1 MVSAQHRSRSRA
13 VKQVASFVLSR
24 PSPCD
29 VPQRVR
35 FSCRTPWALLGEMRV
50 LARRGGWVRTTA
62 CLTTL
67 RERMSPSGLEEH
79 LVNGEALG
87 VVLVGLFLF
96 ADVGVAQAE
105 AQSNGMTEE
114 EAARLGEEFGIVV
127 GAVDEDI
134 QKELKL
140 QHPQG
145 VAVFEV
151 IGNSRADYA
160 GIKVRSVIKEID
172 KQEIRN
178 MADFGRAIRKA
189 MKECNFTVGTYEPA
203 DPGDPVGW
211 GVNFHFVGCKRD

>member
-1 MVSAQHRSRSRA
+1 MN
-13 VKQVASFVLSR
+13 
-24 PSPCD
+24 
-29 VPQRVR
+29 
-35 FSCRTPWALLGEMRV
+35 
-50 LARRGGWVRTTA
+50 GG
-62 CLTTL
+62 
-67 RERMSPSGLEEH
+67 
-79 LVNGEALG
+79 ALG
-87 VVLVGLFLF
+87 VALLGLFLF
-96 ADVGVAQAE
+96 ADVGVAQTE
-105 AQSNGMTEE
+105 AQSGGMTEE
-114 EAARLGEEFGIVV
+114 EASTLGEEFGIVV
-127 GAVDEDI
+127 GTVDEEI

-140 QHPQG
+140 QRPQG

-178 MADFGRAIRKA
+178 MADFGRAIKKA

>member
-1 MVSAQHRSRSRA
+1 MKGACCGA
-13 VKQVASFVLSR
+13 V
-24 PSPCD
+24 
-29 VPQRVR
+29 
-35 FSCRTPWALLGEMRV
+35 
-50 LARRGGWVRTTA
+50 
-62 CLTTL
+62 
-67 RERMSPSGLEEH
+67 
-79 LVNGEALG
+79 
-87 VVLVGLFLF
+87 VVLLFSLGY
-96 ADVGVAQAE
+96 VTIPGTQA
-105 AQSNGMTEE
+105 AVQSGAMTEE

-127 GAVDEDI
+127 GAVDEEI

-140 QHPQG
+140 QQPQG

-172 KQEIRN
+172 KREIRT
-178 MADFGRAIRKA
+178 MADFGQAIKKA

>member
-1 MVSAQHRSRSRA
+1 MGEHR
-13 VKQVASFVLSR
+13 KSFVHGTTRALR
-24 PSPCD
+24 WGRALVVCG
-29 VPQRVR
+29 V
-35 FSCRTPWALLGEMRV
+35 FFGLLGSP
-50 LARRGGWVRTTA
+50 LPGQTA
-62 CLTTL
+62 
-67 RERMSPSGLEEH
+67 ERWP
-79 LVNGEALG
+79 
-87 VVLVGLFLF
+87 
-96 ADVGVAQAE
+96 AD
-105 AQSNGMTEE
+105 GMTED

-127 GAVDEDI
+127 GDVDEEI

-140 QHPQG
+140 QRPQG

-178 MADFGRAIRKA
+178 MAGFRTAIKKA
-189 MKECNFTVGTYEPA
+189 MNECNFTVGTYEPA

>member
-1 MVSAQHRSRSRA
+1 MIGAG
-13 VKQVASFVLSR
+13 VLG
-24 PSPCD
+24 
-29 VPQRVR
+29 V
-35 FSCRTPWALLGEMRV
+35 ALL
-50 LARRGGWVRTTA
+50 
-62 CLTTL
+62 
-67 RERMSPSGLEEH
+67 S
-79 LVNGEALG
+79 
-87 VVLVGLFLF
+87 LFLF
-96 ADVGVAQAE
+96 AGVEATQA
-105 AQSNGMTEE
+105 AGQSDAMTEE

-134 QKELKL
+134 QQELKL
-140 QHPQG
+140 QQPQG

-178 MADFGRAIRKA
+178 MADFGRAIKKA

>member
-1 MVSAQHRSRSRA
+1 MIGGRLLA
-13 VKQVASFVLSR
+13 V
-24 PSPCD
+24 
-29 VPQRVR
+29 
-35 FSCRTPWALLGEMRV
+35 ALLS
-50 LARRGGWVRTTA
+50 A
-62 CLTTL
+62 
-67 RERMSPSGLEEH
+67 
-79 LVNGEALG
+79 
-87 VVLVGLFLF
+87 FLF
-96 ADVGVAQAE
+96 TGAEATQAVAQ
-105 AQSNGMTEE
+105 NGVMTEE
-114 EAARLGEEFGIVV
+114 EASKLGEEFGIVV
-127 GAVDEDI
+127 GAVDEEI

-140 QHPQG
+140 QKPQG

-178 MADFGRAIRKA
+178 MTDFGRAIKKA

>member
-1 MVSAQHRSRSRA
+1 MWS
-13 VKQVASFVLSR
+13 
-24 PSPCD
+24 
-29 VPQRVR
+29 VR
-35 FSCRTPWALLGEMRV
+35 GRILQELLLLGII
-50 LARRGGWVRTTA
+50 L
-62 CLTTL
+62 LI
-67 RERMSPSGLEEH
+67 GL
-79 LVNGEALG
+79 LLDGMGSVYAATKL
-87 VVLVGLFLF
+87 
-96 ADVGVAQAE
+96 DD
-105 AQSNGMTEE
+105 MTEE
-114 EAARLGEEFGIVV
+114 EASKLGEEFGIVV

-140 QHPQG
+140 QKPQG

-178 MADFGRAIRKA
+178 MADFGRAIKKA

>member
-1 MVSAQHRSRSRA
+1 MPIRIA
-13 VKQVASFVLSR
+13 
-24 PSPCD
+24 
-29 VPQRVR
+29 
-35 FSCRTPWALLGEMRV
+35 RTVIFLEIMLL
-50 LARRGGWVRTTA
+50 
-62 CLTTL
+62 
-67 RERMSPSGLEEH
+67 SGLSLGSLEMAR
-79 LVNGEALG
+79 ALTQTS
-87 VVLVGLFLF
+87 
-96 ADVGVAQAE
+96 A
-105 AQSNGMTEE
+105 MTEE
-114 EAARLGEEFGIVV
+114 EASQLGEEFGIVV

-140 QHPQG
+140 QKPQG

-172 KQEIRN
+172 KQEIQN
-178 MADFGRAIRKA
+178 LADFGRAIKKA

>member
-1 MVSAQHRSRSRA
+1 MLGGRWRGAVVSSRT
-13 VKQVASFVLSR
+13 VWGMLLY
-24 PSPCD
+24 CGL
-29 VPQRVR
+29 
-35 FSCRTPWALLGEMRV
+35 ALCGMGTV
-50 LARRGGWVRTTA
+50 QAA
-62 CLTTL
+62 
-67 RERMSPSGLEEH
+67 MQ
-79 LVNGEALG
+79 NGA
-87 VVLVGLFLF
+87 
-96 ADVGVAQAE
+96 
-105 AQSNGMTEE
+105 MTED
-114 EAARLGEEFGIVV
+114 EASKLGEEFGIVV
-127 GAVDEDI
+127 GAVDEEI

-140 QHPQG
+140 QKPQG

-178 MADFGRAIRKA
+178 MMDFGRAIKKA

>member
-1 MVSAQHRSRSRA
+1 MN
-13 VKQVASFVLSR
+13 
-24 PSPCD
+24 
-29 VPQRVR
+29 
-35 FSCRTPWALLGEMRV
+35 
-50 LARRGGWVRTTA
+50 GG
-62 CLTTL
+62 
-67 RERMSPSGLEEH
+67 
-79 LVNGEALG
+79 ALG
-87 VVLVGLFLF
+87 VMLLGVFLF
-96 ADVGVAQAE
+96 ANVGFAQAE
-105 AQSNGMTEE
+105 VQNGVMTEE
-114 EAARLGEEFGIVV
+114 EASKLGEAFGIVV

-134 QKELKL
+134 QKELNL
-140 QHPQG
+140 QKPQG

-178 MADFGRAIRKA
+178 MADFGRAIKKA